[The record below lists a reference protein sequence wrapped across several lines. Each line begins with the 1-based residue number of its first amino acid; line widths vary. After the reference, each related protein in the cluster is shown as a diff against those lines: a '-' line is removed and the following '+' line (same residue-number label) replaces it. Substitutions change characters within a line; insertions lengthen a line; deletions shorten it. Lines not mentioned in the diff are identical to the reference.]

1 MRAFRSSS
9 DFSSSGYLGGSPVKR
24 PSVFLAKSHAIC
36 TCLTNG
42 NMSGVSRVCSSTA
55 WSIFFAA
62 QCAAALSRIFESAV
76 RVCRKDCVATV
87 DIERD
92 MRGIPQVKRSSG
104 KTAHPFRLGERG
116 CACRDDAY
124 VIWLTHC
131 SIIGMVEQAR
141 IWFDT

>member
-62 QCAAALSRIFESAV
+62 QCAAALSRIFESAA

-92 MRGIPQVKRSSG
+92 MGGFLKLNGPDRQPTPSHRARFGEPQV
-104 KTAHPFRLGERG
+104 LQEDRG
-116 CACRDDAY
+116 
-124 VIWLTHC
+124 
-131 SIIGMVEQAR
+131 
-141 IWFDT
+141 